1 MAVSQGQ
8 LTFEDVAIE
17 FSQEEWECLV
27 PAQRAL
33 YRDVMLETY
42 RNLIF
47 VDISHIHLIKKLQL
61 KSNSNRGELFQTVL
75 LGRHQRIEMKHFYLR
90 VIQENIPDFE
100 SQQRDELRND
110 KGMPVTR
117 NESLTDER
125 HQPGTSVAGIE
136 PLENT
141 LVLSFWDELRI
152 FNGEE
157 NIDEFVQADQRISS
171 SVFFLPLEEICPSV
185 QTIISNTYGS
195 GLMHPLILTQGPRAH
210 RERPYLSDE
219 RGQTFQCSSKLRR
232 HPLIHPGEK
241 LCMCDICG
249 KVFSQNSKLVR
260 HQRIHTGEKPYKCNE
275 CGKVFNQKAT
285 LVGHQSVH
293 TGEKPYKCIECGK
306 DFSHKGN
313 LASHQRLHTGEKP
326 YKCNECGKVFS
337 HKGNLA
343 SHQKIHSGE
352 RPYKCN
358 ECGKVFTHK
367 TTLASH
373 WRVHTGEKPYQCSEC
388 GKVFSHKGNLASHE
402 RIHTGERPYKCN
414 ECGKTFHQASHL
426 TKHQPIHTRT
436 KVYKCDVCGK
446 VFLRGS
452 NFAVHQRIHPGERP

>member
-1 MAVSQGQ
+1 
-8 LTFEDVAIE
+8 
-17 FSQEEWECLV
+17 
-27 PAQRAL
+27 
-33 YRDVMLETY
+33 
-42 RNLIF
+42 
-47 VDISHIHLIKKLQL
+47 
-61 KSNSNRGELFQTVL
+61 
-75 LGRHQRIEMKHFYLR
+75 MKHFYLR
-90 VIQENIPDFE
+90 VIQEDIPDFE
-100 SQQRDELRND
+100 SQQRDELKND

-125 HQPGTSVAGIE
+125 HQPGTSVAGIK

-141 LVLSFWDELRI
+141 LALSFWDELRI

-171 SVFFLPLEEICPSV
+171 SVFFSPLEEICPSV

-219 RGQTFQCSSKLRR
+219 CGQTFQCSSKLRR

-249 KVFSQNSKLVR
+249 KVFSQNSKLTR

-326 YKCNECGKVFS
+326 YKCNQCGKVFS

-402 RIHTGERPYKCN
+402 RIIQERDLTNVMNVAKPFIRPHISQNINRSMQEQKYISAMYV
-414 ECGKTFHQASHL
+414 GKYSFEVQTLQFIREFILERDLNDLIAW
-426 TKHQPIHTRT
+426 PPRF
-436 KVYKCDVCGK
+436 GWR
-446 VFLRGS
+446 VFRGS
-452 NFAVHQRIHPGERP
+452 PSTLGDQGIKNVSSVT